1 MNILV
6 VSDTH
11 GAIDRAEE
19 MYRRLSEGMTVD
31 ALIHCGDHYTDALKL
46 GERLG
51 LPVTCVHGNCDG
63 QMTREVQVLETP
75 AGRIAVTHGHTENV
89 KWHLQNLCYLAEEY
103 DCRCVCAGERDRGG
117 HSPAESR
124 EPDESTGREQTFLR
138 LDCGDGKNPD
148 RHHCELLELPES
160 GRVRRS
166 GTNELFGQLSPL
178 AGKRRGG

>member
-11 GAIDRAEE
+11 GAIDQAEE

-31 ALIHCGDHYTDALKL
+31 ALIHCGDHYADALKL

-89 KWHLQNLCYLAEEY
+89 K
-103 DCRCVCAGERDRGG
+103 
-117 HSPAESR
+117 
-124 EPDESTGREQTFLR
+124 
-138 LDCGDGKNPD
+138 
-148 RHHCELLELPES
+148 
-160 GRVRRS
+160 
-166 GTNELFGQLSPL
+166 
-178 AGKRRGG
+178 

>member
-46 GERLG
+46 VERLG

-103 DCRCVCAGERDRGG
+103 DCRGG
-117 HSPAESR
+117 HSPVESR

-138 LDCGDGKNPD
+138 LDCGDGKKPD
-148 RHHCELLELPES
+148 RHHCELLELPGS

-166 GTNELFGQLSPL
+166 GTNELLGQLSPL
-178 AGKRRGG
+178 AGKRCGG